1 MSPASETSADLAE
14 REIVTTRVFDFP
26 RALVWRAWTEPDHL
40 ARWWG
45 PNGFT
50 NTFHAF
56 DLRPGG
62 DWRFVMHGP
71 DGTDYKNHSI
81 FLEIAPPERLVFDH
95 VSGHLFRATTTLEAV
110 EANHTRVTYRMLHP
124 TAEACEKIRAFAG
137 GANEQ
142 LFDRLGAELGR
153 MA

>member
-1 MSPASETSADLAE
+1 MNPSTEASADLAA

-26 RALVWRAWTEPDHL
+26 RARVWRAWAEPEIL

-50 NTFHAF
+50 NTFHVF

-62 DWRFVMHGP
+62 EWRFVMHGP
-71 DGTDYKNHSI
+71 DGTDYKNQSI
-81 FLEIAPPERLVFDH
+81 FLEIARPERLSFDH
-95 VSGHLFRATTTLEAV
+95 VSGHLFQATTTLEALGD
-110 EANHTRVTYRMLHP
+110 NRTRVTYRMLHP

-142 LFDRLGAELGR
+142 LFDRLGDALAR
-153 MA
+153 MT